1 MDCVNNHSLLWC
13 EERLTQDLQA
23 VRERV
28 AGRSDNTMGYTI
40 RVILGRE

>member
-13 EERLTQDLQA
+13 EERLTQNLQA

-28 AGRSDNTMGYTI
+28 AGREVCNKRLTTTGG
-40 RVILGRE
+40 VALH